1 MFSEKYCR
9 AVNSSDLRDD
19 ELHHSTDAL
28 AASALADVTGSQS
41 LFGSLLVRVK
51 YADGTIH
58 KTFESGTGNLASLLR
73 IWTREVAKKGQE
85 RRWVP
90 ANTAWDMQAAQTLY
104 DRVATQSLAF
114 WLDGRCQ
121 PCNGAGTMAETRRT
135 CTCCAGSG
143 RAQVDAGR
151 FESEIVRALVGEL
164 EGLYQA
170 HGGRAAR
177 LLRRAA

>member
-1 MFSEKYCR
+1 MFAEKYTR
-9 AVNSSDLRDD
+9 SVNSSDLRDD
-19 ELHHSTDAL
+19 EFHRSTDAL
-28 AASALADVTGSQS
+28 AASALADVTGSQN

-51 YADGTIH
+51 YANGTIH

-73 IWTREVAKKGQE
+73 IWTREVVKKGQE

-90 ANTAWDMQAAQTLY
+90 TNTAWDAQAAFALY

-114 WLDGRCQ
+114 WLDSRCQ

-143 RAQVDAGR
+143 RAQIDAGR
-151 FESEIVRALVGEL
+151 LESDLIKSMVSEL